1 MTIADNLQ
9 NLRFYQRSSATI
21 IDHTMFRT
29 KIRLPTQKTVLNVSL
44 FQNFYWR
51 SADSYEA

>member
-1 MTIADNLQ
+1 MAIADNLQ

-29 KIRLPTQKTVLNVSL
+29 KIRLPTQKTTECFIISKFLL
-44 FQNFYWR
+44 AQR
-51 SADSYEA
+51 RLL